1 MIREALQG
9 ENKVAFEKVIRKIK
23 RAYYCFFIL
32 PEKCRADILVAFAP
46 SHPNLGDQAI
56 FLAEMQFLRQFG
68 KVAGITNTDY
78 KRCRHRIPKKTIIV
92 LTGGGNL
99 GDIWVHEEEARRN
112 IIKNQ
117 MNNRMILF
125 PQTFYYGDRSKIEE
139 SLPFY
144 KRENF
149 WLTARDDASYSQMR
163 MIYGDQVIETPDI
176 VLSATKDDFHVRPS
190 DRSGVLFCFRN
201 DKEKKIREEDI
212 LKLER
217 AADVFSYT
225 DMISD
230 VPVTDENRMDLVSR
244 KMNEFAEAE
253 LVITD
258 RLHGM
263 NFSALTETPC
273 IVLPNA
279 YYKVKGQ
286 YRWISHLP
294 YIFIIPKQWKMI
306 CQPCRLS
313 ERSETVIL
321 SR

>member
-1 MIREALQG
+1 M
-9 ENKVAFEKVIRKIK
+9 
-23 RAYYCFFIL
+23 
-32 PEKCRADILVAFAP
+32 
-46 SHPNLGDQAI
+46 
-56 FLAEMQFLRQFG
+56 
-68 KVAGITNTDY
+68 
-78 KRCRHRIPKKTIIV
+78 
-92 LTGGGNL
+92 
-99 GDIWVHEEEARRN
+99 RN
-112 IIKNQ
+112 P
-117 MNNRMILF
+117 MILF
-125 PQTFYYGDRSKIEE
+125 PQSFYYGDRSRAEE
-139 SLPFY
+139 SVSCY
-144 KRENF
+144 RREHF
-149 WLTARDDASYSQMR
+149 WLTARDDDSYLQMKKL
-163 MIYGDQVIETPDI
+163 YGDRVIETPDM
-176 VLSATKDDFHVRPS
+176 VFSAAQEDFHVKRS

-201 DKEKKIREEDI
+201 DQEKKIREEDI
-212 LKLER
+212 LKLEK
-217 AADVFSYT
+217 AADTFSYT

-230 VPVTDENRMDLVSR
+230 VPVTDENRMDLVNR

-313 ERSETVIL
+313 ERSETVIV